1 MLPFISNNS
10 LIIRG
15 FSNTPT
21 TTTIPPNRIRI
32 STLEFET
39 LAYDNSENLLVST
52 INADILTNLQ
62 PTNDISISNLAI
74 DILTTDYL

>member
-15 FSNTPT
+15 LSNTST

-32 STLEFET
+32 TYLELDA

-52 INADILTNLQ
+52 LNLDALSTLQ
-62 PTNDISISNLAI
+62 PTNDISISNIAI
-74 DILTTDYL
+74 DILQTDYL